1 MEERAGR
8 HQTQGRRTAAGRPI
22 ELAGPGLEDMGFDLG
37 VLAHPEGNA
46 LGTAQVVR
54 EPFGQLLTGV
64 GQISAKALHGTFTAP
79 TEPHPDLG
87 AGFLGL
93 DEEDE
98 PFPLGPVRQKEGDG
112 VGLIE
117 ARQIPEVTV
126 LAKRPLAVGVVGHQ
140 RSGGNHRGGTTEG
153 LKETSTA
160 LGKDVRS
167 ERHGSERC

>member
-1 MEERAGR
+1 M
-8 HQTQGRRTAAGRPI
+8 
-22 ELAGPGLEDMGFDLG
+22 G

-46 LGTAQVVR
+46 LGSTQVVS
-54 EPFGQLLTGV
+54 EPFSQLLTGM
-64 GQISAKALHGTFTAP
+64 GQISAKALHGAFTAP

-98 PFPLGPVRQKEGDG
+98 AFPLGPVGQEQGDG
-112 VGLIE
+112 VGLVE
-117 ARQIPEVTV
+117 TRQVPEVTV

-140 RSGGNHRGGTTEG
+140 RSGRNHRSGTTEG
-153 LKETSTA
+153 LKEMSTA
-160 LGKDVRS
+160 LGKDVRG